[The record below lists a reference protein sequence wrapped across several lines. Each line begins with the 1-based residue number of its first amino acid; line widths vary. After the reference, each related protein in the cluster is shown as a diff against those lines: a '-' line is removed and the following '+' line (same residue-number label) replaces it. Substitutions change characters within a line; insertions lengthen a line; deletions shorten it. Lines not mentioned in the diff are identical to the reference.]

1 MPGVSPTSMRA
12 GSTLP
17 EHAVLVSSGDTEA
30 IHMPRSNPENGLFTS
45 SMFLGETHAA
55 RLRATQEQRA
65 THSTN
70 GLVRQ
75 QHRRSTSRSRS
86 QSQSYARGRGYG
98 ISRGRRIA
106 GNAAKTRRHRTARA
120 SDGPYG
126 RGPSAGEMQA
136 ILGGGR
142 RRHAHSSHTGSP
154 TRAAE
159 NRVMNGGPGGGIM
172 QGTWGSAGDASAA
185 AASGLRLSPQ

>member
-106 GNAAKTRRHRTARA
+106 GNA
-120 SDGPYG
+120 
-126 RGPSAGEMQA
+126 GEMQA